1 MGAFLHASAIYQAR
15 MVYTFACDMGDRY
28 AIWEMASFIGALE
41 WMVVLAVAMYHV
53 THLHGSIRIR
63 GND

>member
-1 MGAFLHASAIYQAR
+1 
-15 MVYTFACDMGDRY
+15 MVYTFACDMGDRC

-41 WMVVLAVAMYHV
+41 WMVALAVAMYLV